1 MTKSAFGA
9 VYSEIDGTPHPVV
22 DTAGLCALRLWLSP
36 LAIELEARPG
46 RAADE
51 GAGDVFD
58 VVLAREPAGED
69 RRTARR
75 QNLAGYLNHGCELP
89 TEGGPRNLQ
98 LIARRTVS
106 SLDLHA
112 FVR

>member
-51 GAGDVFD
+51 GAGDV
-58 VVLAREPAGED
+58 
-69 RRTARR
+69 
-75 QNLAGYLNHGCELP
+75 
-89 TEGGPRNLQ
+89 
-98 LIARRTVS
+98 LISS
-106 SLDLHA
+106 SLA
-112 FVR
+112 SRREKIVVPPKGRTSQAT